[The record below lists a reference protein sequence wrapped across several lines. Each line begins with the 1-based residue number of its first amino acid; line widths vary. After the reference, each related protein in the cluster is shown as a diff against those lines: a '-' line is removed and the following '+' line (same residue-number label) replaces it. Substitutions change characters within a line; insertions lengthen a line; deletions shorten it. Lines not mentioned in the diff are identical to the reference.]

1 MKTKIA
7 LGIVVAVLLVPVGLL
22 VWKWGFCYKWCNY
35 GYSLRVTRKTGGPRR
50 ADQYADKGQKGV
62 MEQLRG
68 PGRYLDL
75 NPWTYSVTKVKNV
88 RVPPGEIRVV
98 KSNVGKNLPPGRFL
112 AGPEEKG
119 TQKAVLTPG
128 TWRINTFGQTV
139 LHDKDVKKTRSRGRK
154 GRSPVL
160 TSATIISPGYVGV
173 QTLRE
178 GDEKGVLDTVLAA
191 GYYNINP
198 MEIRVDSIEVGYRVW
213 DIMSQIEKVNVGGKT
228 VNRIKEGTGVSFPLA
243 DGKQM
248 HLDFTVVWGIFP
260 ENAPRIIRE
269 YGNVEMVES
278 KIIEPQVLSICKNA
292 GSNLTTREFIE
303 GTTREEFQQ
312 KVTTALQ
319 DMGEKKGINFLIAL
333 VRGFHPDEDIKAN
346 IQGRMIA
353 EEEKITLR
361 IEQERDTVAADLEE
375 AERMVDIAIRDF
387 DAQTQALVQEE
398 HEQGLKTAA
407 ETRAEADRLVAGLK
421 KQTAEIDARIVKTL
435 GQAQADVIEA
445 QKKAE
450 ATKLQLLIDAYGGA
464 EQYNLA
470 TFAESLPD
478 NIQIEYRYSGEG
490 TFWTNPGA
498 NLIEMGARKILQ
510 QSTERAG
517 EE

>member
-7 LGIVVAVLLVPVGLL
+7 LAIVVAVLLVPVGLL
-22 VWKWGFCYKWCNY
+22 VWKWGFCYKWCDY
-35 GYSLRVTRKTGGPRR
+35 GRSLQVYRKTGEPAGT
-50 ADQYADKGQKGV
+50 DEYAKEGEQGV

-68 PGRYLDL
+68 PGRHLDL
-75 NPWTYSVTKVKNV
+75 NPWTYSVTKVRNV

-98 KSNVGKNLPPGRFL
+98 KNNVGTNLPAGRFL
-112 AGPEEKG
+112 AGPGEKG
-119 TQKAVLTPG
+119 TQKTVLTPG
-128 TWRINTFGQTV
+128 TWRINTFGQKVQELAT
-139 LHDKDVKKTRSRGRK
+139 
-154 GRSPVL
+154 
-160 TSATIISPGYVGV
+160 ATIISPGYVGV

-178 GDEKGVLDTVLAA
+178 GDKKGVLNTVLAA

-213 DIMSQIEKVNVGGKT
+213 DIMSQIETVNIGGKT

-260 ENAPRIIRE
+260 ENAPRIISE
-269 YGNVEMVES
+269 YGNVQMVES

-303 GTTREEFQQ
+303 GSTREEFQRN
-312 KVTTALQ
+312 VTKELKE
-319 DMGEKKGINFLIAL
+319 MGKKKGINFLIAL

-346 IQGRMIA
+346 IQKRMIA

-361 IEQERDTVAADLEE
+361 IVQERDTVAAQLEE

-387 DAQTQALVQEE
+387 DAETQALVQEE

-407 ETRAEADRLVAGLK
+407 ETRAEADRLVAGLE

-498 NLIEMGARKILQ
+498 DLIEMGARKILQ
-510 QSTERAG
+510 QSA
-517 EE
+517 EEAPEE